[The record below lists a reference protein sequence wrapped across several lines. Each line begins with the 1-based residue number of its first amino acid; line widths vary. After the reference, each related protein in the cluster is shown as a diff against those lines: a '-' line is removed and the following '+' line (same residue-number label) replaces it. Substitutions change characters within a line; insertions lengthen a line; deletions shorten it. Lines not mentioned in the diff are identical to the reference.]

1 MSIERQRR
9 DKDEGNLLMKNTDQ
23 VNVWKEQ
30 ESCRDSLLSLLG
42 DTFIQSIQEHWK
54 KSQRSFTSNSGSSRH
69 THGSKGKLPLTQTN
83 LQDCCQYSTRLYCN
97 QSPAGKV

>member
-9 DKDEGNLLMKNTDQ
+9 DKEEGNLLMKNTDQ

-42 DTFIQSIQEHWK
+42 DTFIQSIQ
-54 KSQRSFTSNSGSSRH
+54 
-69 THGSKGKLPLTQTN
+69 
-83 LQDCCQYSTRLYCN
+83 
-97 QSPAGKV
+97 